1 MERYEEVDRKVA
13 PKREALQRADQQYQ
27 GLMGEL
33 RKKQEALRGVQ
44 EELAGLQAELD
55 TVKKEK
61 LELEQTVSI
70 LGYSS
75 VFQWM
80 FLKQR
85 AGTKKMCFSV
95 VFQFSSASS
104 GKREAEARRQT
115 DVMGT

>member
-1 MERYEEVDRKVA
+1 MSIPLTGLCKWVLAMERYEEVDRKVA

-61 LELEQTVSI
+61 LELEQTVRFRLYKRSI
-70 LGYSS
+70 CVY
-75 VFQWM
+75 
-80 FLKQR
+80 
-85 AGTKKMCFSV
+85 TY
-95 VFQFSSASS
+95 
-104 GKREAEARRQT
+104 QT
-115 DVMGT
+115 LSLLV

>member
-1 MERYEEVDRKVA
+1 MPSNSRGMMLFAGLCKWVLAMERYEEVDRKVA

-70 LGYSS
+70 PGRSRVSCPVTVLE
-75 VFQWM
+75 VD
-80 FLKQR
+80 LID
-85 AGTKKMCFSV
+85 
-95 VFQFSSASS
+95 S
-104 GKREAEARRQT
+104 GRNY
-115 DVMGT
+115 GL

>member
-1 MERYEEVDRKVA
+1 MFEFGQQCVDSVSSSIGNKAASPGLCKWVLAMERYEEVDRKVA

-61 LELEQTVSI
+61 LELEQTVS
-70 LGYSS
+70 
-75 VFQWM
+75 
-80 FLKQR
+80 
-85 AGTKKMCFSV
+85 C
-95 VFQFSSASS
+95 
-104 GKREAEARRQT
+104 
-115 DVMGT
+115 